1 MSPPSSPAPSAPPP
15 PPTTTTADVWVALMP
30 GLFVVLWS
38 TGFIG
43 AKFGMPFAPPF
54 TFLLLR
60 FIVVTL
66 TLCAVALIVRAP
78 WPRRPGE
85 LGRLAVVG
93 LCIHGAYLG
102 GVFLAIS
109 LGIPAGIAALMV
121 SLQPLATAFIS
132 GPYLGER
139 LSRRQWLGL
148 VLGFVGVVLVVVD
161 KLGWREGDMI
171 GVLAAAVALAGIT
184 GGTLYQKRH
193 VTGMN
198 LITGSCVQF
207 AAAGL
212 AVLPLAL
219 FVEQQ
224 PVVWTGSFVFALLWL
239 SFVLSLGA
247 MTLFHL
253 MIRRGAAARVA
264 SLFYLTPAVTAV
276 FAWLLFGETLS
287 WPAILGLI
295 VATIGVGMV
304 SRG

>member
-1 MSPPSSPAPSAPPP
+1 VPPAAAGPWLAV
-15 PPTTTTADVWVALMP
+15 TP
-30 GLFVVLWS
+30 GLFVLLWS

-43 AKFGMPFAPPF
+43 AKFGMPYAPPF

-60 FIVVTL
+60 FIVVTS
-66 TLCAVALIVRAP
+66 TLAAAAVILRAP
-78 WPRRPGE
+78 WPTRRSE
-85 LGRLAVVG
+85 YARLAVVG
-93 LCIHGAYLG
+93 LCIHGGYLG

-109 LGIPAGIAALMV
+109 LGVPAGIAALMV

-139 LSRRQWLGL
+139 MNRRQWLGL
-148 VLGFVGVVLVVVD
+148 VLGFAGVALVVAD
-161 KLGWREGDMI
+161 KLGWREGDLF
-171 GVLAAAVALAGIT
+171 GVLASAVALAGIT

-193 VTGMN
+193 ATS
-198 LITGSCVQF
+198 I
-207 AAAGL
+207 AAAGV
-212 AVLPLAL
+212 AMLPLAL
-219 FVEQQ
+219 LVEQR
-224 PVVWTGSFVFALLWL
+224 PVEWTGSFVFALLWL

-287 WPAILGLI
+287 VPAILGLV
-295 VATIGVGMV
+295 VATIGVGLV
-304 SRG
+304 SRA